1 MSAVAVART
10 PQPIPGPSAVGGGRR
25 RFFSLVW
32 LLASIDFKLN
42 YFGTAFGYVWSLL
55 RPLMLFA
62 VLYTV
67 FAKGLNI
74 GGSIPHYPDILLL
87 NIMLY
92 QFFAEATVS
101 AVGCVVNRENIVR
114 KMQFPRL
121 VIPLSVVLTSIF
133 NLCLN
138 LVAVLIFFVAT
149 GVEPRLSWLAL
160 PLLVAVL
167 ALFTTGLA
175 LLLSALYVRFRDVA
189 QIWAVL
195 TLVLFYS
202 SPIIYP
208 IEQFPHAVRFLL
220 LVNPL
225 APILVTARQMLVDP
239 SSPSVV
245 GAAGSAA
252 GYVGPALTVLV
263 LCALGAWVFTRAAP
277 RIAEE
282 L

>member
-1 MSAVAVART
+1 M
-10 PQPIPGPSAVGGGRR
+10 
-25 RFFSLVW
+25 
-32 LLASIDFKLN
+32 
-42 YFGTAFGYVWSLL
+42 
-55 RPLMLFA
+55 
-62 VLYTV
+62 
-67 FAKGLNI
+67 
-74 GGSIPHYPDILLL
+74 
-87 NIMLY
+87 
-92 QFFAEATVS
+92 S

-149 GVEPRLSWLAL
+149 GVEPRLSWLLL

-189 QIWAVL
+189 QIWAVM
-195 TLVLFYS
+195 TLALFYS

-208 IEQFPHAVRFLL
+208 IERFPGAVRFLL

-239 SSPSVV
+239 TSPSVIDS
-245 GAAGSAA
+245 AGSAA
-252 GYVGPALTVLV
+252 GYIGPALSIVA

>member
-1 MSAVAVART
+1 MNAAAVHT
-10 PQPIPGPSAVGGGRR
+10 LEQIPGPSAIGGGRR

-74 GGSIPHYPDILLL
+74 GGTIPHYPDILLL

-92 QFFAEATVS
+92 QFFAEASVS

-138 LVAVLIFFVAT
+138 LIAVLIFFVAT
-149 GVEPRLSWLAL
+149 GVEPRLSWLVL
-160 PLLVAVL
+160 PLLVAIL

-189 QIWAVL
+189 QIWAVM
-195 TLVLFYS
+195 TLAIFYS

-208 IEQFPHAVRFLL
+208 IERFPHAVRFLL

-225 APILVTARQMLVDP
+225 APILVTARQLLVDP
-239 SSPSVV
+239 TSPTVI
-245 GAAGSAA
+245 GAAGSAF
-252 GYVGPALTVLV
+252 GYIGPALSIVA